1 MTSAISVLLQANPT
15 NFKVPASPDLMVVL
29 PELIVITVTVAMIII
44 ELFLKKEQRRLVLT
58 TITLVGYGGALLAL
72 LPQFLNSG
80 RVFTF
85 MSNACDPRFAAQ
97 CGMVVQ
103 DDVGTFFKML
113 FIIAAILAVLYSATY
128 IEEFGMPLGEFY
140 ALLAMSV
147 VGMMVVASSV
157 DLISIFVGIEL
168 SSLCTYIL
176 TGWAR
181 GDSRSNEA
189 SVKYFLLG
197 IFATAILVY
206 GMTWLF
212 GLTGATNL
220 TQISANIGK
229 LIGLT
234 GGNAAGNTLLTLAVF
249 LLTAGLGFKI
259 AAVPFH
265 MWTPDAYQGAP
276 TPMTAF
282 MSVAPKAAGFA
293 AIIRILVEGL
303 GNAYTLWVP
312 VIIVLSILTMTL
324 GNIVGVAQRNV
335 KRMLAYSSIA
345 HTGYILLGLS
355 AFNGDPSDP
364 NGAISSVLFYTFAYT
379 IMNMGAFGIIVWLQH
394 NRGGE
399 ELDDFSGLSQW
410 APIPTAI
417 MTICLLSLTG
427 IPPTVGFF
435 GKYYVFVAA
444 IKGNLTWL
452 AVIGALNSAVAAFY
466 YLRII
471 WYMYFREAT
480 SPRAVEAV
488 QARQSNQP
496 VERPGGLTINISLVL
511 SLVGIFVFFFAAG
524 PIVDFTINALGSSI
538 K

>member
-15 NFKVPASPDLMVVL
+15 NFKVPASPDFSVVL
-29 PELIVITVTVAMIII
+29 PELIVIVVTVAMIIV
-44 ELFLKKEQRRLVLT
+44 ELFLKKEQRRVVLT
-58 TITLVGYGGALLAL
+58 GITLLGYLGGLAALIPA
-72 LPQFLNSG
+72 FMSSG
-80 RVFTF
+80 GGNRVFTF
-85 MSNACDPRFAAQ
+85 LSNACGPAYTHP

-103 DDVGTFFKML
+103 DDIGTFFKML
-113 FIIAAILAVLYSATY
+113 FLVAGILAVLYSATY

-140 ALLAMSV
+140 ALLAMSI

-157 DLISIFVGIEL
+157 DLISLFVGIEL

-206 GMTWLF
+206 GMTWIF
-212 GLTGATNL
+212 GLTGSTNL
-220 TQISANIGK
+220 DQIALNIGSV
-229 LIGLT
+229 IGLT

-249 LLTAGLGFKI
+249 LLTAGLAFKI

-303 GNAYTLWVP
+303 GSAYTIWVP
-312 VIIVLSILTMTL
+312 VVIVLSILTMTL
-324 GNIVGVAQRNV
+324 GNVVGVSQRNV

-355 AFNGDPSDP
+355 AYAPGDP
-364 NGAISSVLFYTFAYT
+364 NQAVSSVLFYTFAYT

-399 ELDDFSGLSQW
+399 TLDDFSGLSQW
-410 APIPTAI
+410 APIPTAV

-444 IKGNLTWL
+444 IKGNLSWL
-452 AVIGALNSAVAAFY
+452 AVIGALNSAIAAFY

-471 WYMYFREAT
+471 WYMFFREAT
-480 SPRAVEAV
+480 TPRAIEAV
-488 QARQSNQP
+488 QSRQNNRP
-496 VERPGGLTINISLVL
+496 VERPGGLTINISLGL
-511 SLVGIFVFFFAAG
+511 SLIGIFVFFFIAG
-524 PIVDFTINALGSSI
+524 PVVDFTIHAL

>member
-1 MTSAISVLLQANPT
+1 MPT
-15 NFKVPASPDLMVVL
+15 NLKLPSAPDLMVVL
-29 PELIVITVTVAMIII
+29 PELIIITITVGMIVID
-44 ELFLKKEQRRLVLT
+44 LFLKKEQKRPVLT
-58 TITLVGYGGALLAL
+58 AISLLGFVGAAVAL
-72 LPQFLNSG
+72 LPALFPDWFGLSG
-80 RVFTF
+80 HRVVTF
-85 MSNACDPRFAAQ
+85 MSNACDPSMATQ

-103 DDVGTFFKML
+103 DNIGTFFKLL
-113 FIIAAILAVLYSATY
+113 FIIAGFLTVLYSATY
-128 IEEFGMPLGEFY
+128 IEEFNMPLGEYY

-168 SSLCTYIL
+168 SSLSVYIL

-181 GDSRSNEA
+181 FDTRSNEA

-212 GLTGATNL
+212 GLSGATNL
-220 TQISANIGK
+220 DQIAVNIGK
-229 LIGLT
+229 LLGT
-234 GGNAAGNTLLTLAVF
+234 NGDPTKNAFLTLAVF

-276 TPMTAF
+276 TPITAF

-303 GNAYTLWVP
+303 GQSYQLWVP
-312 VIIVLSILTMTL
+312 LMIVFSILTMTL

-355 AFNGDPSDP
+355 AFAPGDP
-364 NGAISSVLFYTFAYT
+364 NQAISSVLFYTFAYT

-410 APIPTAI
+410 APLPAAI
-417 MTICLLSLTG
+417 MVVCLLSLTG

-435 GKYYVFVAA
+435 GKYYVFVAS
-444 IKGNLTWL
+444 IKGNLVWL
-452 AVIGALNSAVAAFY
+452 TVIGALNSAVAAFY

-471 WYMYFREAT
+471 WYMYFREPT
-480 SPRAVEAV
+480 SQRAVAAV
-488 QARQSNQP
+488 QAQQANQP
-496 VERPGGLTINISLVL
+496 VARRGGGLITTSLVL
-511 SLVGIFVFFFAAG
+511 SLIGIFVFFFIAG
-524 PIVDFTINALGSSI
+524 PIVDFTRQALSSSLSL

>member
-1 MTSAISVLLQANPT
+1 MTSAISVLLQAGPS
-15 NFKVPASPDLMVVL
+15 NFKIPASPDFSVVL
-29 PELIVITVTVAMIII
+29 PELIVIVVTVAMIII
-44 ELFLKKEQRRLVLT
+44 ELFLKKEQRRPVLT
-58 TITLVGYGGALLAL
+58 IITLLGYGGALAAL
-72 LPQFLNSG
+72 IPAFLNSG
-80 RVFTF
+80 QRAFTF
-85 MSNACDPRFAAQ
+85 LSNACSPDLAVP

-103 DDVGTFFKML
+103 DDVAIFFKML
-113 FIIAAILAVLYSATY
+113 FLIAGFLTVLYSATY

-157 DLISIFVGIEL
+157 DLITLFVGIEL

-220 TQISANIGK
+220 DQIAVNIGK
-229 LIGLT
+229 LIGMN
-234 GGNAAGNTLLTLAVF
+234 GGDATSNTLLTLAVF

-303 GNAYTLWVP
+303 GQAYNIWVP
-312 VIIVLSILTMTL
+312 IIIVLSILTMTL

-345 HTGYILLGLS
+345 HTGYIMLGLS
-355 AFNGDPSDP
+355 AFAPGDP
-364 NGAISSVLFYTFAYT
+364 NGAVSSVLFYSFAYT

-410 APIPTAI
+410 APLPAAI

-444 IKGNLTWL
+444 IKGNLVWL

-480 SPRAVEAV
+480 TPRAVEAV
-488 QARQSNQP
+488 QARQANQP
-496 VERPGGLTINISLVL
+496 VERPGGGLITTSLTL
-511 SLVGIFVFFFAAG
+511 SLIGIFAFFFVAG
-524 PIVDFTINALGSSI
+524 PIVDFTKNVLSGI